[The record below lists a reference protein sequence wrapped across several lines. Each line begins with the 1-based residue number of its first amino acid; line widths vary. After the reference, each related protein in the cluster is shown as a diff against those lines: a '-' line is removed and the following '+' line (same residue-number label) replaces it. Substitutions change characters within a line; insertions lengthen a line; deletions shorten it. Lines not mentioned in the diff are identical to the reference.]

1 MTHSD
6 NITLLR
12 QWFKDGD
19 PEETNEKIID
29 LAVNWLK
36 DDDAPQKPGERI
48 WGYFNPTQ
56 PTQDTSGAARP
67 RLAPLFIG
75 ESKHGMK
82 KISYLCLRQH
92 NRRTANM
99 NTTKQTKEG

>member
-1 MTHSD
+1 MMTCRPSAKRCNGCSTVCGKKD

-48 WGYFNPTQ
+48 WGYFNP
-56 PTQDTSGAARP
+56 
-67 RLAPLFIG
+67 
-75 ESKHGMK
+75 
-82 KISYLCLRQH
+82 
-92 NRRTANM
+92 
-99 NTTKQTKEG
+99 